1 MTKFKLDQRLQS
13 DCFFIDNINLSQ
25 LLLMNDSNYPWLILV
40 PQKNNITELTDLSFI
55 DQTTLL
61 QEINL
66 ISKIIKDIFI
76 IDKLNIATLGNVVS
90 QLHIHIIGR
99 KKDDASFPKPVWG
112 NSKIRPYNIE
122 ESTKIIQNFKE
133 KLNG

>member
-99 KKDDASFPKPVWG
+99 KKDDASFPKPIWG